1 MMGSF
6 LTVTDMKKHH
16 LRHVTLTLLVTAAL
30 TACGSSTAKPES
42 TTAATTVAAASA
54 ESPVPDSTPAET
66 KPAETKPADSKPP
79 VTKPAEVAAS
89 DKGITKEEREAML
102 ASVKSGGAPEDV
114 AICVTDGLAKGL
126 TRDEFNAVTK
136 AKKEEDV
143 PKAVAE
149 KANSI
154 AMECALGSSDAS
166 TVAPAA
172 PDTTIAAIT
181 QTVGTKAEPVAM
193 KTPTALPNGYEVTVN
208 SFTPAATSA
217 VLAANEFNDKPPA
230 GTQFVLMN
238 VTVTNNGG
246 DTDKRIPAFDLPVKA
261 VSKSGKTYES
271 NGCITVLPDPLN
283 WGTDLF
289 KGSSVT
295 GNLCLIVD
303 DADAAGLTMYIDAFL
318 PDYTSATYYFTLA

>member
-1 MMGSF
+1 
-6 LTVTDMKKHH
+6 MKKHH
-16 LRHVTLTLLVTAAL
+16 LRHVTLALLVTAAL
-30 TACGSSTAKPES
+30 TACGSSTSKSES
-42 TTAATTVAAASA
+42 VTTVAATAA
-54 ESPVPDSTPAET
+54 ESKPAET
-66 KPAETKPADSKPP
+66 KPAESKPAETKPAD
-79 VTKPAEVAAS
+79 TKPAEAAAS
-89 DKGITKEEREAML
+89 DNGITKKERDAML

-143 PKAVAE
+143 PKAVAD
-149 KANSI
+149 KANGI
-154 AMECALGSSDAS
+154 AMECALASSDAS

-172 PDTTIAAIT
+172 PETTIAAVT
-181 QTVGTKAEPVAM
+181 QTVGTKAAPVAM
-193 KTPTALPNGYEVTVN
+193 KTLAALPNGYEVTVN

-217 VLAANEFNDKPPA
+217 VLAANEFNDKPPV

-238 VTVTNNGG
+238 LTVTNNGG
-246 DTDKRIPAFDLPVKA
+246 DTDKRIPAFDLPVRA
-261 VSKSGKTYES
+261 ISKSGKTYES

-303 DADAAGLTMYIDAFL
+303 DADAAGLTMYIDAFS
-318 PDYTSATYYFTLA
+318 PDFTAVTYYFTLA

>member
-30 TACGSSTAKPES
+30 TACGSSTSKPES
-42 TTAATTVAAASA
+42 TTAATTVADASA
-54 ESPVPDSTPAET
+54 ESSVPDSTPAD
-66 KPAETKPADSKPP
+66 TKPAD
-79 VTKPAEVAAS
+79 TKPADTKPAGVAAS
-89 DKGITKEEREAML
+89 DNGITKEEREAML

-181 QTVGTKAEPVAM
+181 QTVGTKAAPVAM
-193 KTPTALPNGYEVTVN
+193 KTPTALPNGYDITVN
-208 SFTPAATSA
+208 SFTPAATPA
-217 VLAANEFNDKPPA
+217 VLAANEFNEKPPA

-238 VTVTNNGG
+238 LTITNTGG
-246 DTDKRIPAFDLPVKA
+246 DKDKRIPAFDLPVKA
-261 VSKSGKTYES
+261 ISKSGKTYES
-271 NGCITVLPDPLN
+271 NNCATVLPDPLN

-289 KGSSVT
+289 KGSAVT
-295 GNLCLIVD
+295 GNLCFVVD
-303 DADAAGLTMYIDAFL
+303 DADATGLIMYIDAFL
-318 PDYTSATYYFTLA
+318 PDYTAVTYYFTLA